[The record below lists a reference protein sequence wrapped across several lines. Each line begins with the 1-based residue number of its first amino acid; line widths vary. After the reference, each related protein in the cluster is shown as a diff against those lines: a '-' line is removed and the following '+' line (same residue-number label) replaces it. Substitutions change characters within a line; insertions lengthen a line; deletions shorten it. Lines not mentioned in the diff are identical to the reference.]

1 MNNFFSHF
9 IVSIACPFLHEG
21 GRFIA
26 FKISIIDAWQGSK
39 HASGLNFRN
48 FSIQFTLHQELNGCG
63 LKLLSKRD
71 WQNLKTLVEKNIL
84 RSLQLVNIFNLSGGN
99 VLPEYKERE
108 ISRTSPGR
116 VLLKLIYWNK
126 SIQSINITVTTN
138 EYQEQLQTMI
148 KKIPIGTYSY
158 EGEVW
163 FQKSLHQ
170 SLTWMFCRELFGYCH
185 HLQYLFCIVYVALP
199 QYLLAGILSVTFNLY
214 FFTFL
219 SKPDDVFH

>member
-63 LKLLSKRD
+63 IKLLSKRD

-84 RSLQLVNIFNLSGGN
+84 RSLQLVNTFNLPGGN
-99 VLPEYKERE
+99 VLPKYKERE

-116 VLLKLIYWNK
+116 LLLKLIYWNK

-138 EYQEQLQTMI
+138 EYQEQPQTMI
-148 KKIPIGTYSY
+148 KKFPWGHTAMRVKCDFKKVCINLWPECFVESCLDIVTTYSICFVLCMSHY
-158 EGEVW
+158 LNICLLE
-163 FQKSLHQ
+163 FCLLRSTYIFSL
-170 SLTWMFCRELFGYCH
+170 F
-185 HLQYLFCIVYVALP
+185 
-199 QYLLAGILSVTFNLY
+199 
-214 FFTFL
+214 
-219 SKPDDVFH
+219 